1 MGRIINTDN
10 PGKIRN
16 QQMRTCAEILRH
28 LSKKPTLDDE
38 ARDMIAHL
46 VVCMQIIDE
55 TIEQA
60 TRAWEDR
67 DYWMKAEELRENWR
81 WVGKLQA
88 DIEHLVLHEEWDN
101 FPAILAVL
109 FQKVGHINVKKFTR
123 SADTWAGAHSKLLKE
138 LQDNQA

>member
-1 MGRIINTDN
+1 MSRIINPDN
-10 PGKIRN
+10 PGKARS

-28 LSKKPTLDDE
+28 LSKKPNLDDE
-38 ARDMIAHL
+38 AKDMIAHL
-46 VVCMQIIDE
+46 VYALRTINA

-81 WVGKLQA
+81 WAVKLEG
-88 DIEHLVLHEEWDN
+88 DVEHLVKHGEWDN

-109 FQKVGHINVKKFTR
+109 FQKVGDINVKKFTR
-123 SADTWAGAHSKLLKE
+123 KPDTWANAYSKLMKE
-138 LQDNQA
+138 FEDNQ